1 MQQWLP
7 EHRQQRV
14 LVIAV
19 IIALGFG
26 AYFLRPYL
34 SVILLS
40 VIMAF
45 MFHPIYAAILRRT
58 KKRGPA
64 SALTFLISLFIMVI
78 PLALLGF
85 LTFLQAE
92 NLIKVMGSGGGIDIQ
107 AFGTNALNKVNDFLA
122 QMPGGYHITQ
132 AQVVSTINNGLSSL
146 AQGVLNLLRSSA
158 SSIAVFFVTAVI
170 YVYLFTNLLVYGDK
184 LLSVLKQL
192 NPLGNAASTVY
203 IAKMGAM
210 TTAMVR
216 GQFIIATAQ
225 GLSSA
230 AIIHLAGVHHV
241 FFFMFLLL
249 TVLSII
255 PLGAGIVTIPIGI
268 YLLVTGNIW
277 QGILVL
283 AFHFAVVTNI
293 DNVLRPHL
301 VPKEAR
307 LNSALTM
314 LSVFAGISMFGFLGV
329 IIGPVIMILIT
340 TTVHMYL
347 HAQRAAQAETAAAT
361 PVKAS

>member
-1 MQQWLP
+1 MQWLP
-7 EHRQQRV
+7 ERRHQRV

-26 AYFLRPYL
+26 AYFLRPYF

-40 VIMAF
+40 AIMAY
-45 MFHPIYAAILRRT
+45 MFHPIYSWLLRHT
-58 KKRGPA
+58 KKRGL
-64 SALTFLISLFIMVI
+64 SSMLTFLISLFIVVI

-92 NLIKVMGSGGGIDIQ
+92 NLLKVITGGGIDIQ
-107 AFGTNALNKVNDFLA
+107 SFSNHALDKVNNLLT
-122 QMPGGYHITQ
+122 QVPGGYHITQ
-132 AQVVSTINNGLSSL
+132 AEITTALNHALSSL
-146 AQGVLNLLRSSA
+146 AQGTLSLLRSSA
-158 SSIAVFFVTAVI
+158 SSIAALFVAAVI

-184 LLSVLKQL
+184 IVSVTKQL
-192 NPLGNAASTVY
+192 NPLGNVASTIY
-203 IAKMGAM
+203 LDKMGAM
-210 TTAMVR
+210 TVAMVR
-216 GQFIIATAQ
+216 GQFIIATCQ
-225 GLSSA
+225 GLFSA
-230 AIIHLAGVHHV
+230 VIIHLAGVHHV

-283 AFHFAVVTNI
+283 SFHFAVVTNI

-301 VPKEAR
+301 VPKDAR

-347 HAQRAAQAETAAAT
+347 EAQRAAKAAGAIAA
-361 PVKAS
+361 PAKD